1 MPQYDHNG
9 VYGKTTKGNTMP
21 KKVTIVSL
29 AALVLLG
36 VIITALIGTLSS
48 KCAKIPH
55 HVSLYFPERGEILTM
70 SYDNFLAGC
79 VTGLTYGEKLADEAL
94 IAVAAAENSRA
105 LYAVSTKKGFE
116 NMGADF
122 TIGADFPFVETE
134 KIDENTANAV
144 KAAKKLLLTY
154 DGEPINA
161 QMCGIS
167 SGRTD
172 ECPPISRSVALPCD
186 IGAEGFESSTAFT
199 TEEVRR
205 TLHKKGTITTDCSK
219 WFANPLYS
227 DTGTLLHIDFN
238 GERITGAALKQAFG
252 LRSVAVTVEYSEDKF
267 KFTCIGLGENKGM
280 SINAADFMARN
291 GRNAEEILETFYPG
305 AKLEKR

>member
-144 KAAKKLLLTY
+144 KAAKKLLLT
-154 DGEPINA
+154 
-161 QMCGIS
+161 
-167 SGRTD
+167 
-172 ECPPISRSVALPCD
+172 
-186 IGAEGFESSTAFT
+186 
-199 TEEVRR
+199 
-205 TLHKKGTITTDCSK
+205 
-219 WFANPLYS
+219 
-227 DTGTLLHIDFN
+227 
-238 GERITGAALKQAFG
+238 
-252 LRSVAVTVEYSEDKF
+252 
-267 KFTCIGLGENKGM
+267 
-280 SINAADFMARN
+280 
-291 GRNAEEILETFYPG
+291 
-305 AKLEKR
+305 

>member
-1 MPQYDHNG
+1 
-9 VYGKTTKGNTMP
+9 MP
-21 KKVTIVSL
+21 KKLTMVSIAALILL
-29 AALVLLG
+29 AAIVA
-36 VIITALIGTLSS
+36 VLIGRLS
-48 KCAKIPH
+48 AGGVKIPYR
-55 HVSLYFPERGEILTM
+55 VSLYCPERGEILTM
-70 SYDNFLAGC
+70 SYDDFLAGC
-79 VTGLTYGEKLADEAL
+79 VTGLTGGEILSDEAL

-105 LYAVSTKKGFE
+105 VYAVSTKKGFE

-122 TIGADFPFVETE
+122 TIGGDFPFVESET
-134 KIDENTANAV
+134 DAAV
-144 KAAKKLLLTY
+144 QSAVTAAKKLLLTY

-161 QMCGIS
+161 QMCRMS

-172 ECPPISRSVALPCD
+172 ECPPLSHSTALPCD
-186 IGAEGFESSTAFT
+186 IGTEGFESHTAFT

-219 WFANPLYS
+219 WFSNAVYS

-238 GERITGAALKQAFG
+238 GERITGAALKKAFG

-267 KFTCIGLGENKGM
+267 KFTCIGEGENKGM

-291 GRNAEEILETFYPG
+291 GSTAEEILETFYPG
-305 AKLEKR
+305 AKLMNNV